1 MAVYNKRMGRKKLTP
16 DGDVI
21 AATIRVVARGG
32 PSRLTLAAVAKEAGL
47 APATLLQRF
56 GSKRGLL
63 LAVAQAGAAGTDAC
77 FARVRAR
84 HRSPLKALLASL
96 EEMTALCET
105 PETMANNLAFLEID
119 LTDPDFH
126 QLALDGARATLKQY
140 RALLNE
146 AVEAGEIVRCDTA
159 RVARALSAMCGGSML
174 SWAILREGKVA
185 RFLRQDIEMVI
196 GPLRVRKRL
205 HSDTMIRP

>member
-1 MAVYNKRMGRKKLTP
+1 MGRKKLTS

-21 AATIRVVARGG
+21 AATLRVVAKVG
-32 PSRLTLAAVAKEAGL
+32 PGRLTLGAVARETGL
-47 APATLLQRF
+47 APATLMQRF

-63 LAVAQAGAAGTDAC
+63 LEAARMGAGGVDEC

-84 HRSPLKALLASL
+84 HRSPLKALLAAL
-96 EEMTALCET
+96 EAMTALCET

-126 QLALDGARATLKQY
+126 RLALDGARATLAGY

-146 AVEAGEIVRCDTA
+146 SVRAGEIVRCDTV
-159 RVARALSAMCGGSML
+159 RVARALSAMCSGSML
-174 SWAILREGKVA
+174 SWAILREGKIG
-185 RFLRQDIEMVI
+185 RFLRQDIELVI
-196 GPLRVRKRL
+196 GPLRVHR
-205 HSDTMIRP
+205 

>member
-1 MAVYNKRMGRKKLTP
+1 MGRRKLRP
-16 DGDVI
+16 DAEVI
-21 AATIRVVARGG
+21 AATIRVVSQTG
-32 PSRLTLAAVAKEAGL
+32 PARLTLAAVAKEAGL

-63 LAVAQAGAAGTDAC
+63 LAVAQTGAVGTKAC
-77 FARVRAR
+77 FATIRSKY
-84 HRSPLKALLASL
+84 RSPLKALLASL
-96 EEMTALCET
+96 EAMTALCET
-105 PETMANNLAFLEID
+105 PETMANNLAFLELD

-126 QLALDGARATLKQY
+126 RLALEGARATLAQY
-140 RALLNE
+140 RALLKE
-146 AVEAGEIVRCDTA
+146 AVQAGEIVRCDTT

-196 GPLRVRKRL
+196 GPLRAGKRT
-205 HSDTMIRP
+205 HAVKP